1 MTGIST
7 CPCKVNGHALASA
20 PYRSKETHI
29 EINGIIMAIIIGAIV
44 GGLGRL
50 VVRGK
55 QNISILMT
63 IVIGIVAALIGTFLA
78 RQLHVSNTA
87 GIDWIQLFIQVA
99 LAAVGV
105 ALYTGGG
112 RSRGRSRRR

>member
-1 MTGIST
+1 MSGIEPS
-7 CPCKVNGHALASA
+7 PCRVSGHALASA
-20 PYRSKETHI
+20 PYRSRETHI
-29 EINGIIMAIIIGAIV
+29 DINGIITAIIIGAIV

-50 VVRGK
+50 VIRGK
-55 QNISILMT
+55 QNISMLMT
-63 IVIGIVAALIGTFLA
+63 IVIGIVAALIGTFIA
-78 RQLHVSNTA
+78 QQLHVSNTA

-105 ALYTGGG
+105 TLYTGGG

>member
-1 MTGIST
+1 MSGIEPS
-7 CPCKVNGHALASA
+7 PCRVSGHALASA
-20 PYRSKETHI
+20 PYRSRETHI
-29 EINGIIMAIIIGAIV
+29 EINDIITAIIIGAIV

-55 QNISILMT
+55 QNISMLMT
-63 IVIGIVAALIGTFLA
+63 VVIGIVAALIGTFIA
-78 RQLHVSNTA
+78 RQLHLSATA

-105 ALYTGGG
+105 TLYTGGG